1 MGACGG
7 KRMIRLRASVRIQS
21 ENILAYE
28 FLYTIIY
35 IVIAVFLTLDATQ
48 FSLLIPK
55 YSLILKLIKLGAVAV
70 LPIVLTFRGGITKK
84 GLLIGCVAGTVF
96 LLVTVNTNKSTINL
110 LLLVLLMICGRSLNS
125 NKLLKMY
132 FLSISAI
139 LLVCFLFWR
148 IGIFKNEYSIGLNGA
163 RHYYI
168 GFTYFSY
175 YHNHFLNAILVYF
188 AIKKKQITLIET
200 AVILLLNHYFYILC
214 DTTAPYLLIYAS
226 LLLFWILRFVPK
238 LFDTKIFYYSVVL
251 MPFVCG
257 IVIVLL
263 SAFYNN
269 KNPNFAWLNE
279 TLSDR
284 LALGH
289 EAINRYGIPL
299 FGSDVE
305 WKVGADIARKGANYF
320 YVDSSYLNNIITYGL
335 VITALMAFGFSF
347 IGSKMHKE
355 KKYVVCIVL
364 LVMAVHGF
372 SDPQYFSL
380 KYNPFIVYIG
390 AAYASTICIPAV
402 QATSQNIITSLI
414 KRSGAGSWLSKNP

>member
-1 MGACGG
+1 
-7 KRMIRLRASVRIQS
+7 MIRLRSSFRIRI
-21 ENILAYE
+21 ENIPVYE
-28 FLYTIIY
+28 SLYTIIY
-35 IVIAVFLTLDATQ
+35 TVIAIFLTIDATQ
-48 FSLLIPK
+48 FSQLIPK
-55 YSLILKLIKLGAVAV
+55 FSLIMKLLKLGTVAV
-70 LPIVLTFRGGITKK
+70 LPVVFTLQRKIGIKSLLFGVLA
-84 GLLIGCVAGTVF
+84 GCVC
-96 LLVTVNTNKSTINL
+96 LLVAAVNSNKSTINL
-110 LLLVLLMICGRSLNS
+110 LLLALIMICGCSLKS

-139 LLVCFLFWR
+139 LFVCYLFWR
-148 IGIFKNEYSIGLNGA
+148 VGIFRNEYSIGLNGA

-188 AIKKKQITLIET
+188 AIRKKQITLKAT
-200 AVILLLNHYFYILC
+200 AVILLLNLYFYILC
-214 DTTAPYLLIYAS
+214 DTTAPYLLIYVS
-226 LLLFWILRFVPK
+226 VLLLWMLRYVPK
-238 LFDTKIFYYSVVL
+238 IFETKLFYYSVIL

-269 KNPNFAWLNE
+269 KNSNLAWLNE
-279 TLSDR
+279 TLSGR
-284 LALGH
+284 LELGH

-305 WKVGADIARKGANYF
+305 WRVGADVARKSSNYF

-335 VITALMAFGFSF
+335 VITVLMVCGFSLL
-347 IGSKMHKE
+347 SRKMYKE
-355 KKYVVCIVL
+355 KKYVICIVL

-390 AAYASTICIPAV
+390 AAYVSTICVPAV
-402 QATSQNIITSLI
+402 QTTKRYNLTSLI
-414 KRSGAGSWLSKNP
+414 KLLGVDHG